1 MSDSLRPPG
10 LYSPW
15 NSPGQDTGVGSL
27 SLLQGL
33 FPTQGSNP
41 GLPHCREILYQ
52 LSYQGSPEKV
62 KEAYNLIT
70 IKSKKDLKMS
80 KILAIYVSQCQMSV
94 TWLPRLALQRGSPIE
109 PYDYLQLG
117 HTPTL
122 QCPWPAGSQTFRASP
137 ADTAAWVV
145 QRKMGRF
152 VQEAFVVR
160 AGGELGFEGWTGFP
174 KAETEEGRRGLLPL
188 IGEEE
193 TANRAQRWSISR
205 VKK

>member
-1 MSDSLRPPG
+1 MVRKSSEAKVTQSCQTLCDPMYYTAHGILQARMHGYPFPSPEDLPNPGIEPRSPTLQVDSLAAEPTGKPK
-10 LYSPW
+10 
-15 NSPGQDTGVGSL
+15 NTGVGSL

-122 QCPWPAGSQTFRASP
+122 QCP
-137 ADTAAWVV
+137 
-145 QRKMGRF
+145 
-152 VQEAFVVR
+152 
-160 AGGELGFEGWTGFP
+160 
-174 KAETEEGRRGLLPL
+174 
-188 IGEEE
+188 
-193 TANRAQRWSISR
+193 
-205 VKK
+205 